1 MMKSGISLAAHLAK
15 LFQPTTTAT
24 RRIRIACFALGLF
37 CLGASQSLAQ
47 KPEPI
52 TARTPATPLVA
63 HDPYFSIWSFNSTLT
78 NGPTRHW
85 TGHPQQMDGFIRIDG
100 KTFRFMGDD
109 RVAPA
114 IPQVSRAI
122 WPTRTIYKFAGSG
135 VHLTATFFTPALPQD
150 LDVLSRPLT
159 YLIWSV
165 RSTDGQSHSVQLY
178 FDASANLAVDNDE
191 EPVVWGSSHVGDM
204 TVMHMGTTSQQV
216 LAKAGDNL
224 RIDWGWADVAV
235 PAQHGMQTAT
245 IGWRERNQ
253 AVANGTFPGSDDLDM
268 PRAPRLDLPLMLVRF
283 DLGNVTSSPV
293 SRQAML
299 AYDDIESIEFLH
311 RRLTGYWH
319 RNGMTFAQMLK
330 AAEHQEGALLQRSVA
345 FDHNIVTDLTKAGGS
360 QYAQLAV
367 LAYRQ
372 TLAANKLVAD
382 IDGTPLLFSKE
393 NFSNGCID
401 TVDVT
406 YPTAPFFLLF
416 NPKLE
421 EAQLR
426 PVMEYASLPRWPWPF
441 APHDLGTYPLAN
453 GQVYGGGEHSEVDQ
467 MPVEESGNMLILFN
481 AIAHAEGNASF
492 AGKYWPLL
500 TKWAEYLR
508 ANGLD
513 PKNQLSTD
521 DFAGH
526 LAHNANLSLKALLAL
541 DSYAQMAKMLGK
553 NDVYVDYHKTA
564 QQMADQWMKMA
575 ADGDHTRLAFNLPN
589 TWSQKYNLVWN
600 RILDLDL
607 FPPSLAQSEVRF
619 YLRHQNKFGLP
630 LDYRKT
636 YTKLDWSV
644 WTATLADNQKD
655 FSALI
660 DPLYL
665 YMTES
670 PTRVPLSDWFDTVT
684 GAQVGFQARSVV
696 GGIYIKMLADPSLWK
711 KWVAASNK

>member
-1 MMKSGISLAAHLAK
+1 MMKPGTTFAARLANI
-15 LFQPTTTAT
+15 TAFVLLS
-24 RRIRIACFALGLF
+24 AAAPFAL
-37 CLGASQSLAQ
+37 AQ
-47 KPEPI
+47 QPEPI

-63 HDPYFSIWSFNSTLT
+63 HDPYFSIWSFNDKLT
-78 NGPTRHW
+78 DGPTRHW
-85 TGHPQQMDGFIRIDG
+85 TGTPQQIDGFIRIDG

-122 WPTRTIYKFAGSG
+122 WPTRTIYQFEGSG

-159 YLIWSV
+159 YLLWSV
-165 RSTDGQSHSVQLY
+165 RSTDGQTHSLQLY
-178 FDASANLAVDNDE
+178 FDASASLAVDNDQ
-191 EPVVWGSSHVGDM
+191 EPVVWGTSRVGDM

-235 PAQHGMQTAT
+235 PSQPGVQTST
-245 IGWRERNQ
+245 IGWRERDRD
-253 AVANGTFPGSDDLDM
+253 VATGTSADSDDLNM
-268 PRAPRLDLPLMLVRF
+268 PRAPRLDLPLMVVRF
-283 DLGNVTSSPV
+283 DLGQVAATPV
-293 SRQAML
+293 SRQVML

-311 RRLTGYWH
+311 RRLTGYWR
-319 RNGMTFAQMLK
+319 RNGMTFAQMLE
-330 AAEHQEGALLQRSVA
+330 AAEHQESSLLARSISFDRHIVA
-345 FDHNIVTDLTKAGGS
+345 DLTKAGGPH
-360 QYAQLAV
+360 YADLAV

-372 TLAANKLVAD
+372 TLAANKLVSD

-416 NPKLE
+416 NPKLL

-453 GQVYGGGEHSEVDQ
+453 GQVYGGGEHSEQDQ

-481 AIAHAEGNASF
+481 AIAHAEGNAHF
-492 AGKYWPLL
+492 AAQYWPLL
-500 TKWAEYLR
+500 TRWAEYLR

-526 LAHNANLSLKALLAL
+526 LAHNANLSLKAILAL
-541 DSYAQMAKMLGK
+541 GSYTQMAGMLGK
-553 NDVYVDYHKTA
+553 SSVADDFHKTA
-564 QQMADQWMKMA
+564 QHMASQWMRMA
-575 ADGDHTRLAFNLPN
+575 ADGDHTRLAFDRPG

-600 RILDLDL
+600 SILGLNL
-607 FPPSLAQSEVRF
+607 FPPSLARSEVRF
-619 YLRHQNKFGLP
+619 YLTHQNKFGLP

-644 WTATLADNQKD
+644 WSATLADNQRD

-670 PTRVPLSDWFDTVT
+670 PTRVPLSDWFDTIT

-696 GGIYIKMLADPSLWK
+696 GGIYIKMLSDPALWK
-711 KWVAASNK
+711 KWVAASQQ